1 MKTTNP
7 NLMNNQLNTGWAGVF
22 NTKTSLQLLVNRLV
36 SNLLADIVRS
46 KSFIV
51 NEVSPEFLITA
62 DKSKVTSVISELLTT
77 VVANSRNG
85 HIYITAEKFGDIVIF
100 QIQDR
105 NNYNGYA
112 LAGSIKSIEPMA
124 LMIGGNINIKGQ
136 QHLVATISFSFPD
149 VN

>member
-7 NLMNNQLNTGWAGVF
+7 NLMNNQLSTGWTGVF

-36 SNLLADIVRS
+36 SNLLTDIVRS

-51 NEVSPEFLITA
+51 NEVSPELFIIPHE
-62 DKSKVTSVISELLTT
+62 SKVTPVISELLTT
-77 VVANSRNG
+77 VVTNSRNG
-85 HIYITAEKFGDIVIF
+85 HIYITAEKFGDIVIL

-112 LAGSIKSIEPMA
+112 LTGSIKSIEPMA
-124 LMIGGNINIKGQ
+124 MVIGGSINIKGQ